1 MNNNYITVT
10 EVNKYIKEIVNE
22 DLLLKKVYLK
32 GEISNFKAHSR
43 GHYYFTLKDENSRI
57 AAVMFSF
64 NNRNLKFVPYDGMK
78 VLVSG
83 KIDVYEASGSYQ
95 IYVEEMAP
103 DGIGALYVAFEQL
116 KEKLSKE
123 GLFDKDKKKKVRRVP
138 NVVGIVT
145 SPTGAA
151 IRDILTTIKR
161 RYPVCKTILFPA
173 LVQGDNAA
181 LDIAKKIKLANEVKD
196 IYGIDTLIV
205 GRGGGSL
212 EDLWPFNEEIVA
224 RAIYDSK
231 LPVISAV
238 GHEVDITISDYVADL
253 RAPTP
258 TAAAELAVPDIN
270 TIITYLDTA
279 VNRSYNALNNIIS
292 INYKRLDNIKNS
304 YILTKPLSMYEV
316 KEQKLDNLM
325 DNLDKVINKILDNT
339 KIRLYTVKNSYVLNN
354 PSMLYKYSS
363 QRLDHIISKLEVLN
377 PLNTLNRGYAIVK
390 KEDKVLSSI
399 KDVKEDEVITIAFKD
414 GNIESKIIKVGE

>member
-1 MNNNYITVT
+1 MNDKYLTVT
-10 EVNKYIKEIVNE
+10 AVTKYIKYKIDTDDN
-22 DLLLKKVYLK
+22 LKCIFIK
-32 GEISNFKAHSR
+32 GEISNCKYHST
-43 GHYYFTLKDENSRI
+43 GHIYFSIKDENSI
-57 AAVMFSF
+57 LNAIMFSTNAKKLTF
-64 NNRNLKFVPYDGMK
+64 TPNDGMK
-78 VLVSG
+78 VLITGRIS
-83 KIDVYEASGSYQ
+83 VYEAAGRYQ
-95 IYVEEMAP
+95 IYVEEMIE
-103 DGIGALYVAFEQL
+103 DGVGNLYAEF
-116 KEKLSKE
+116 EKLKKKLE
-123 GLFDKDKKKKVRRVP
+123 TKGLFDSNHKKDIPKMPSKVGV
-138 NVVGIVT
+138 IT
-145 SPTGAA
+145 ASTGAA
-151 IRDILTTIKR
+151 IRDIVSTIKR
-161 RYPVCKTILFPA
+161 RFPICEIYLFPS
-173 LVQGDNAA
+173 LVQGENASKDLVNKLLQADN
-181 LDIAKKIKLANEVKD
+181 
-196 IYGIDTLIV
+196 YGVDVIII
-205 GRGGGSL
+205 GRGGGSI
-212 EDLWPFNEEIVA
+212 EDLWAFNDEELA
-224 RAIYDSK
+224 NTIYNAK
-231 LPVISAV
+231 TPIISAV
-238 GHEVDITISDYVADL
+238 GHEVDFTICDFVSDL

-258 TAAAELAVPDIN
+258 TAAGELAVPDIN

-304 YILTKPLSMYEV
+304 YILTKPLSMYEI

-339 KIRLYTVKNSYVLNN
+339 KVRLYTVKNSYVLNN